1 MTSYTWTTVDTLY
14 GPNSDKRFG
23 TSIDFNSDGT
33 IMAVGAIYQNST
45 GAVFVY
51 QYSNETWS
59 QLGSTIYGEASIDWF
74 GASVALSSD
83 GTILAV
89 GAPKNDGT
97 ANNAGSVRVFQYSNS
112 SWTQIGSDI
121 DAEAQDDLFG
131 TSVALS
137 SDGTILAVGAP
148 NNTNNSRTK
157 AGSVRVFQY
166 SNSSWTQIGSDI
178 DGEAQYDDSGISVAL
193 SSDGTILAVGA
204 DTNDGTANNAGSVR
218 VFQYSNSSWTQIG
231 SDIDGE
237 LYSEKS
243 GISVSLSS
251 DGTIL
256 AAGAW
261 TNSTNGTNSGCA
273 RVYQYSSGSWT
284 QIGSNI
290 YGDASLDTFGLS
302 VALSSNGTILAA
314 CSLSYARVYQYSSG
328 SWSLIGASIAD
339 STSTLN
345 AVALNSDGNILAI
358 ANPYTSSSTISTAG
372 SVVVLESGMVI
383 SSGTT
388 TLTAGSTVSTLTGGD
403 LSVTGDSTVST
414 VSSSTSTITIGSTST
429 LSIKSGTHSGTLSGS
444 GSLKKTG
451 TGTLTLGG
459 SNSSY
464 SGSVNVN
471 GGKISL
477 TNSTA
482 LGSGS
487 VSLGSSSTSTNVT
500 LEMNTTSSSTLSNN
514 ISILGT
520 GENLI
525 NNSGSGTSTLAGVIT
540 KNGTTV
546 TLGGAL
552 NVTGGILGSSSN
564 SDVIVGTTTYPGDVT
579 YAYGGTYSYNGP
591 TTVTSGTTLTIEGGV
606 SVPNSD
612 VTIESGATLEL
623 DYTTSGSP
631 ITVKSLILNG
641 TMIVNITANLT
652 AGSSYNIIEYGS
664 KSGSTTSVTI
674 NYTGSNYSSVNLS
687 GAFGASAY
695 AVTVTSAPTS
705 DICFP
710 AKTPI
715 LTNQGYI
722 NIEEIDPSIHTIR
735 NKKIVAIT
743 KTVSHDKHL
752 VCIAKNAL
760 GMNYPDKTTYISKNH
775 QIFYKGQMF
784 QAKQFVDVLD
794 KVTLVPYN
802 GEILYNVLLKDY
814 EKMQVNNLIV
824 ETLHPHHKVARL
836 YCLLDGINVSSHHKL
851 ITIFNKWDRD
861 YRQLIIPKLSKK
873 NINKIE

>member
-1 MTSYTWTTVDTLY
+1 MSSYSWTTVDTLY
-14 GPNSDKRFG
+14 GTTSSKRFG

-59 QLGSTIYGEASIDWF
+59 QLGSNINGE
-74 GASVALSSD
+74 GSSD
-83 GTILAV
+83 A
-89 GAPKNDGT
+89 
-97 ANNAGSVRVFQYSNS
+97 
-112 SWTQIGSDI
+112 
-121 DAEAQDDLFG
+121 FG

-148 NNTNNSRTK
+148 RNDGTATDS
-157 AGSVRVFQY
+157 GSARVYQY
-166 SNSSWTQIGSDI
+166 SNSSWTQLGSDI
-178 DGEAQYDDSGISVAL
+178 NGEALDDVF
-193 SSDGTILAVGA
+193 GT
-204 DTNDGTANNAGSVR
+204 
-218 VFQYSNSSWTQIG
+218 
-231 SDIDGE
+231 
-237 LYSEKS
+237 
-243 GISVSLSS
+243 SVSLSS

-256 AAGAW
+256 AVGSPW
-261 TNSTNGTNSGCA
+261 NTNSNGTRAGSV

-284 QIGSNI
+284 QIGSDLNAETSSDALGHSVSLSSDGTILAASAYNSSGGNI
-290 YGDASLDTFGLS
+290 NAGSIRVYQYSSGSWAQIGSDIDGEVYGENSGYS
-302 VALSSNGTILAA
+302 ISLSSNGTILAAGAWLNRTNGINSGGVRVYQYSSGSWTQIGSTIYGDAQMDTFGLSVSLSSNGTIFAA

-328 SWSLIGASIAD
+328 SWSLIGSSIAD

-358 ANPYTSSSTISTAG
+358 ANPYTSSSTLSTAG
-372 SVVVLESGMVI
+372 SVVVLESSMAI

-388 TLTAGSTVSTLTGGD
+388 VLSTGSTVSTLTGGD
-403 LSVTGDSTVST
+403 LTVTGDSTVST

-429 LSIKSGTHSGTLSGS
+429 LTIKSGTHSGSLTGS

-477 TNSTA
+477 TNSSA

-487 VSLGSSSTSTNVT
+487 VSLGTSSTSTNVT
-500 LEMNTTSSSTLSNN
+500 LEMNTTTSSTLSNN

-540 KNGTTV
+540 KDGTTV
-546 TLGGAL
+546 TLGGDL
-552 NVTGGILGSSSN
+552 NVTGGILGGSAN

-579 YAYGGTYSYNGP
+579 YAYGATYSYNGP

-612 VTIESGATLEL
+612 VTIASGATLEL

-631 ITVKSLILNG
+631 ITVQSLILNG

-695 AVTVTSAPTS
+695 AITVTSAPTS

-722 NIEEIDPSIHTIR
+722 NIEDIDPLIHTIR

-794 KVTLVPYN
+794 KVTLVPYK

-836 YCLLDGINVSSHHKL
+836 YCLLDGINVSYHHKL

-861 YRQLIIPKLSKK
+861 YRQLITPNLSKK
-873 NINKIE
+873 NIQNRM